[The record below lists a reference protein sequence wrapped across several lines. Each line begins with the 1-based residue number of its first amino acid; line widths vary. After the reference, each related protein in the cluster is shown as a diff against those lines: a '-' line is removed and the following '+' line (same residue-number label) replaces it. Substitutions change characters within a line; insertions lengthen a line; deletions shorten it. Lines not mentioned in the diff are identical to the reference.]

1 MVVAETLAGIAL
13 VNSAVKGIRT
23 AIGTAKDISEIAN
36 DIDDLFDGTKQVKQK
51 AHPVAGKWDK
61 FLGKTLGNTAEKFS
75 IGAIAQETIE
85 EKLAE
90 EQLIKVR
97 RMIDRRFGVGT
108 WDEIIETRK
117 QRIAEHKEQQKVLR
131 SKEKEDKEER
141 NQQLIKA
148 FEIIAGIVS
157 VILVIGGIFLFIN
170 YTRK

>member
-36 DIDDLFDGTKQVKQK
+36 DIDNLFDGTKQVKQK
-51 AHPVAGKWDK
+51 AHPVAGKWGK
-61 FLGKTLGNTAEKFS
+61 FLGKTLGDTAEKFS

-85 EKLAE
+85 ERLAE

-97 RMIDRRFGVGT
+97 RMIDRRFGLGT
-108 WDEIIETRK
+108 WDGIVETRR
-117 QRIAEHKEQQKVLR
+117 QRIAEHKEKQKILR

-141 NQQLIKA
+141 NQQLTKA
-148 FEIIAGIVS
+148 LEIIVGVIS
-157 VILVIGGIFLFIN
+157 LILVIGGVFLLIN

>member
-1 MVVAETLAGIAL
+1 
-13 VNSAVKGIRT
+13 
-23 AIGTAKDISEIAN
+23 
-36 DIDDLFDGTKQVKQK
+36 
-51 AHPVAGKWDK
+51 
-61 FLGKTLGNTAEKFS
+61 
-75 IGAIAQETIE
+75 IE

-157 VILVIGGIFLFIN
+157 VILVIGGIFLLIN

>member
-51 AHPVAGKWDK
+51 AHPVAGKWSK
-61 FLGKTLGNTAEKFS
+61 FLGKTLGDTAEKFS

-85 EKLAE
+85 ERLAE
-90 EQLIKVR
+90 EQLMKVR

-117 QRIAEHKEQQKVLR
+117 QRIEEHKKKQKILR

-141 NQQLIKA
+141 NQLLTKIL
-148 FEIIAGIVS
+148 EIVLGVVS
-157 VILVIGGIFLFIN
+157 LILVVGGIFLLIN